1 MQDLIADPLTGLLEA
16 KMDEA
21 LANGADMRE
30 LAAIAIDTILS
41 EATQLLEQHAAALT
55 AGMTRL
61 PPYGLAYLHE
71 RAMRDGVLDAAERV
85 LSMQFGGLVPVLTR
99 R

>member
-1 MQDLIADPLTGLLEA
+1 MQDLTTDPLTGLLEA
-16 KMDEA
+16 RMDEA

-30 LAAIAIDTILS
+30 LAAIAIDTILG

-55 AGMTRL
+55 VGMGRL
-61 PPYGLAYLHE
+61 QPHGFAYLHE

-85 LSMQFGGLVPVLTR
+85 LSMQFSGQFR